1 MDSLRK
7 LVNFGKKLS
16 ILPFYTFFFKKDL
29 LETET
34 VIKFASQKEIIL
46 HFSIQIL
53 FIKFKSPR
61 FVRIRAFF
69 FAPKSSQ
76 QANKPTSQRTNEFSE
91 IWWGRRVRLGPLWV
105 CLGQKGPIEGAES
118 RFNPLKTQL
127 TPIFLTNIPPHPL
140 SQILRKKIT
149 QIQPI
154 QQTKLEMA
162 CHLLPPHWLAN
173 LLLVDLLTRWPVDFL
188 KKSV

>member
-1 MDSLRK
+1 MPPQKINSEYLKTKPKRHNDRNFCYAKIMDSLRK

-69 FAPKSSQ
+69 FAPTPAKSTSQ
-76 QANKPTSQRTNEFSE
+76 QVNKPTSQRVFGGLMRPKS
-91 IWWGRRVRLGPLWV
+91 LGPF
-105 CLGQKGPIEGAES
+105 GSEGP
-118 RFNPLKTQL
+118 
-127 TPIFLTNIPPHPL
+127 
-140 SQILRKKIT
+140 
-149 QIQPI
+149 
-154 QQTKLEMA
+154 
-162 CHLLPPHWLAN
+162 
-173 LLLVDLLTRWPVDFL
+173 D
-188 KKSV
+188 

>member
-1 MDSLRK
+1 MRHNARNFCYAKIMDSLRK
-7 LVNFGKKLS
+7 LVYFGKKLS

-76 QANKPTSQRTNEFSE
+76 QANKPTSQRVFRALMRPKSLDPFGSALGLFGSE
-91 IWWGRRVRLGPLWV
+91 G
-105 CLGQKGPIEGAES
+105 S
-118 RFNPLKTQL
+118 
-127 TPIFLTNIPPHPL
+127 
-140 SQILRKKIT
+140 
-149 QIQPI
+149 
-154 QQTKLEMA
+154 
-162 CHLLPPHWLAN
+162 
-173 LLLVDLLTRWPVDFL
+173 D
-188 KKSV
+188 